1 MLGTV
6 DTRNEIAAETSAQAA
21 VQTPIICDGLDL
33 GETKRLVSLSR
44 KRELRAK
51 TTLFFEMDPAR
62 YVYEVQEGILK
73 LYRLTSDGRRQIT
86 GFVYPGQFLG
96 LTQAGCHVATAEAI
110 TPVVVWCYLRE
121 RLEGLIDEMPSLA
134 RRLLSL
140 ANDEL
145 LSAQNQILWL
155 GRKNTMERVGAFLLQ
170 LAERV
175 RAGGGD
181 PSELHLPMSRTDIAD
196 YLGLTV
202 ETVSRTFTRLRKMG
216 AIRLGESG
224 RHVKCDLDWLRR
236 LTDAEDGPTL
246 H

>member
-1 MLGTV
+1 MLASVTARSEV
-6 DTRNEIAAETSAQAA
+6 AKETKCA
-21 VQTPIICDGLDL
+21 TPVICDGLDL
-33 GETKRLVSLSR
+33 GEVDRLVSMAR
-44 KRELRAK
+44 QRELRAK
-51 TTLFFEMDPAR
+51 ATLFFEMDPAKH
-62 YVYEVQEGILK
+62 VYEVTAGILK

-96 LTQAGCHVATAEAI
+96 LTQAGCHVATAEAV
-110 TPVVVWCYLRE
+110 TPVTVWCYPRE
-121 RLEGLIDEMPSLA
+121 RLEALIDEMPSLA
-134 RRLLSL
+134 RRLLQL

-155 GRKNTMERVGAFLLQ
+155 GRKNTLERVGAFLLQ

-181 PSELHLPMSRTDIAD
+181 PRQLHLPMSRTDIAD

-216 AIRLGESG
+216 AISLGDSG
-224 RHVKCDLDWLRR
+224 RHVECDLDWLRR
-236 LTDAEDGPTL
+236 LTDAEDGPTV

>member
-6 DTRNEIAAETSAQAA
+6 TAKLDTNHETQA
-21 VQTPIICDGLDL
+21 QTPVICDGLDL
-33 GETKRLVSLSR
+33 GETKRLVSLAR

-51 TTLFFEMDPAR
+51 AALFFEMDPAR
-62 YVYEVQEGILK
+62 YVYEVTEGILK

-96 LTQAGCHVATAEAI
+96 LTQAGCHVATAETI
-110 TPVVVWCYLRE
+110 TPVTVWCYPRE
-121 RLEGLIDEMPSLA
+121 RLEELIDEMPSLA

-170 LAERV
+170 LAERT

-181 PSELHLPMSRTDIAD
+181 PSQLHLPMSRTDIAD

-216 AIRLGESG
+216 AIKLGEGG
-224 RHVKCDLDWLRR
+224 RHVTCDLDWLRR
-236 LTDAEDGPTL
+236 LTDAEDGPTV